1 MIKLFRNIRKNLLAE
16 GKTTK
21 YFKYAI
27 GEIILVVIGILI
39 ALQINNWNTN
49 KANEKEAYNQLLEVQ
64 KEILNNIIEFDKK
77 GSNYFEKLRDVRRV
91 FADTLT
97 LEDYQNSSTLRR
109 IMLSSPNIVTQNEA
123 YNKLIQNADNL
134 PDKYKPLVTD
144 LKNLYNHSRFEN
156 SFDNLRVLQN
166 QSFDIISGFSE
177 SLYRED
183 LDAYFE
189 FLLTS
194 KDYKNRL
201 GRFSWTLDDL
211 APELVDKKYDAI
223 TLYNQMVALG
233 FPDDGKAVLKTMYQ
247 DVTPKIAESFIGS
260 YTNAVDTVR
269 IYFQNKQFLGYVS
282 KYNFSDKLRIRD
294 SLTLN
299 LGGSDLEFNTD
310 KSEFYFLMEAQKPIF
325 KKIPE
330 NDKIL

>member
-1 MIKLFRNIRKNLLAE
+1 MESGNKI
-16 GKTTK
+16 K

-27 GEIILVVIGILI
+27 GEIFLVVIGILI

-64 KEILNNIIEFDKK
+64 KEILNNSIEFDEK
-77 GSNYFEKLRDVRRV
+77 GTYYFEKLRDVRRV

-97 LEDYQNSSTLRR
+97 LEDYQNSRSLRR
-109 IMLSSPNIVTQNEA
+109 IMLSGPNIVTQNEA

-134 PDKYKPLVTD
+134 PDNYKSLVIE

-156 SFDNLRVLQN
+156 SYDNLRVLQN
-166 QSFDIISGFSE
+166 QSFEIISGFSE
-177 SLYRED
+177 SLYRKD
-183 LDAYFE
+183 FDAYFE

-233 FPDDGKAVLKTMYQ
+233 FPNDGSAVLKTMYQ
-247 DVTPKIAESFIGS
+247 DVTPKMAEPFIGS
-260 YTNAVDTVR
+260 YTNTVDTIR
-269 IYFQNKQFLGYVS
+269 IYFQNKEFLGYAS

-299 LGGSDLEFNTD
+299 LNGADLEFTTD
-310 KSEFYFLMEAQKPIF
+310 TSEFYFLMEAQKPIF

-330 NDKIL
+330 ND

>member
-1 MIKLFRNIRKNLLAE
+1 MIKLFRKIRQNLLAE

-49 KANEKEAYNQLLEVQ
+49 KANEKESYNQLLEVQ
-64 KEILNNIIEFDKK
+64 KEVLNNSIEFDEK
-77 GSNYFEKLRDVRRV
+77 GTYYFKKLRDVRRV
-91 FADTLT
+91 FDDTLT
-97 LEDYQNSSTLRR
+97 LEDYQNNRSLRS
-109 IMLSSPNIVTQNEA
+109 IMTQGPTIITQNEA

-134 PDKYKPLVTD
+134 PDKYKPLVTE

-156 SFDNLRVLQN
+156 SYDNLRVKQY
-166 QSFDIISGFSE
+166 QFFEIISEFSA
-177 SLYRED
+177 SMYRED

-189 FLLTS
+189 FLLTN
-194 KDYKNRL
+194 KEYKNRL

-233 FPDDGKAVLKTMYQ
+233 FPNDGSAVLKTMYQ
-247 DVTPKIAESFIGS
+247 DVTPKIAEPFIGS

-269 IYFQNKQFLGYVS
+269 IYFQNKEFLGYAS
-282 KYNFSDKLRIRD
+282 KYNLSDKLRIRD

-299 LGGSDLEFNTD
+299 LAGSDLEFTTD

-330 NDKIL
+330 ND

>member
-1 MIKLFRNIRKNLLAE
+1 MLKLFRHIRKDLMESGN
-16 GKTTK
+16 KIK

-27 GEIILVVIGILI
+27 GEIFLVVIGILI

-64 KEILNNIIEFDKK
+64 KEILNNSIEFDEK
-77 GSNYFEKLRDVRRV
+77 GTYYFEKLRDVRRV

-97 LEDYQNSSTLRR
+97 LEDYQNSRSLRR

-123 YNKLIQNADNL
+123 YNKLIQNANNL
-134 PDKYKPLVTD
+134 PDKYKPLITD

-156 SFDNLRVLQN
+156 SYDNLGVLQN

-183 LDAYFE
+183 FDAYFN

-223 TLYNQMVALG
+223 SLYNKMIALG
-233 FPDDGKAVLKTMYQ
+233 FPDDGRAVLKTMYL
-247 DVTPKIAESFIGS
+247 DVTPKMAEPFIGS

-269 IYFQNKQFLGYVS
+269 IYFQNKEFLGYKS
-282 KYNFSDKLRIRD
+282 KYNFSDKLRMRD

-299 LGGSDLEFNTD
+299 LAGADLEFNTD

-325 KKIPE
+325 KKIP
-330 NDKIL
+330 